1 MDEDSAASRDV
12 AGLVVAR
19 VGRVVFTGD
28 PLLPWAVLDGAGAPV
43 EPAGSVRAG
52 RGAGRAG
59 GVHR

>member
-1 MDEDSAASRDV
+1 VDEDSAASRDV

-43 EPAGSVRAG
+43 EPVAEFMRDLLA
-52 RGAGRAG
+52 
-59 GVHR
+59 